1 MGWADVHKSTCFPCP
16 WSRRGSGGHVLARS
30 EDSPAANWRVL
41 FNGRYF
47 RSPSTYGRAPVHS
60 SPGQYL
66 SAVSQDR
73 EVQML
78 PHIHKMISS
87 NLPPSYHTT
96 IHSLGLIVP
105 SSVRI
110 VTKTPDRVD
119 SPASQRTQRLILLR
133 ERVDC
138 WLSRAPTSTRDTR
151 THGTHAKKTSWSR
164 TSCQCQ
170 ADLTA
175 NRHSPHT
182 CLPASC
188 PLPLNERG
196 PLRISHRIRN
206 PLSQSQLQITRDIS
220 GGAMCLNR
228 LVVR

>member
-1 MGWADVHKSTCFPCP
+1 MGRCSQIYLLSHVH
-16 WSRRGSGGHVLARS
+16 GHG
-30 EDSPAANWRVL
+30 AAVVDMFWRVPKIRRRQTDESCSMVGIFALPRRTDGLL
-41 FNGRYF
+41 F
-47 RSPSTYGRAPVHS
+47 TL

-66 SAVSQDR
+66 SAVSQDG

-138 WLSRAPTSTRDTR
+138 
-151 THGTHAKKTSWSR
+151 
-164 TSCQCQ
+164 
-170 ADLTA
+170 
-175 NRHSPHT
+175 
-182 CLPASC
+182 
-188 PLPLNERG
+188 
-196 PLRISHRIRN
+196 
-206 PLSQSQLQITRDIS
+206 
-220 GGAMCLNR
+220 
-228 LVVR
+228 

>member
-1 MGWADVHKSTCFPCP
+1 MGRWDGQMFTNLPTSHVH
-16 WSRRGSGGHVLARS
+16 GHG
-30 EDSPAANWRVL
+30 AAVVDMFWRVPKIRRRQTDESCSMVGIFAL
-41 FNGRYF
+41 
-47 RSPSTYGRAPVHS
+47 PSTYGRAPVHS

-66 SAVSQDR
+66 SAVSQDG

-87 NLPPSYHTT
+87 NLSPSYHTT

-138 WLSRAPTSTRDTR
+138 
-151 THGTHAKKTSWSR
+151 
-164 TSCQCQ
+164 
-170 ADLTA
+170 
-175 NRHSPHT
+175 
-182 CLPASC
+182 
-188 PLPLNERG
+188 
-196 PLRISHRIRN
+196 
-206 PLSQSQLQITRDIS
+206 
-220 GGAMCLNR
+220 
-228 LVVR
+228 

>member
-1 MGWADVHKSTCFPCP
+1 MGRWGDGMGRCSHLLPMSMVTARQWWTCFSAVRRFAGGKLTSLVQ
-16 WSRRGSGGHVLARS
+16 WSVFSLSLDVRTGS
-30 EDSPAANWRVL
+30 
-41 FNGRYF
+41 
-47 RSPSTYGRAPVHS
+47 VHS

-119 SPASQRTQRLILLR
+119 SPASQRTQRLIF
-133 ERVDC
+133 V
-138 WLSRAPTSTRDTR
+138 A
-151 THGTHAKKTSWSR
+151 
-164 TSCQCQ
+164 
-170 ADLTA
+170 
-175 NRHSPHT
+175 
-182 CLPASC
+182 
-188 PLPLNERG
+188 
-196 PLRISHRIRN
+196 
-206 PLSQSQLQITRDIS
+206 
-220 GGAMCLNR
+220 
-228 LVVR
+228 

>member
-1 MGWADVHKSTCFPCP
+1 MGRCSQIYLLPMSMVTARQWWTCFGAFRRFAGGKLTSLVQ
-16 WSRRGSGGHVLARS
+16 WSVFSLSPRRTDGL
-30 EDSPAANWRVL
+30 L
-41 FNGRYF
+41 F
-47 RSPSTYGRAPVHS
+47 TL

-66 SAVSQDR
+66 SAVSQDG

-78 PHIHKMISS
+78 PHIHKMTSS

-138 WLSRAPTSTRDTR
+138 
-151 THGTHAKKTSWSR
+151 
-164 TSCQCQ
+164 
-170 ADLTA
+170 
-175 NRHSPHT
+175 
-182 CLPASC
+182 
-188 PLPLNERG
+188 
-196 PLRISHRIRN
+196 
-206 PLSQSQLQITRDIS
+206 
-220 GGAMCLNR
+220 
-228 LVVR
+228 

>member
-1 MGWADVHKSTCFPCP
+1 MFTNLPTSHVH
-16 WSRRGSGGHVLARS
+16 GHG
-30 EDSPAANWRVL
+30 AAVVDMFWRVPKIRRRQTDESCSMVGIFALPRRTDGLL
-41 FNGRYF
+41 F
-47 RSPSTYGRAPVHS
+47 TL

-66 SAVSQDR
+66 SAVSQDG

-78 PHIHKMISS
+78 PHVHDMISS

-138 WLSRAPTSTRDTR
+138 
-151 THGTHAKKTSWSR
+151 
-164 TSCQCQ
+164 
-170 ADLTA
+170 
-175 NRHSPHT
+175 
-182 CLPASC
+182 
-188 PLPLNERG
+188 
-196 PLRISHRIRN
+196 
-206 PLSQSQLQITRDIS
+206 
-220 GGAMCLNR
+220 
-228 LVVR
+228 